1 MKDELKHIRRL
12 AVFACVVEQG
22 SFAAAGRKLNMGR
35 AKVSEQVALLE
46 EALGVRVLHRSTR
59 KLSLTTD
66 GERLLP
72 HAQGLLQLSQDAL
85 ASVEQGAEELSGTL
99 RVTCTQDFMQ
109 RVLSRFLKG
118 FVRRYP
124 ALKLELLVDDQKLD
138 LIEDEVDVALRIG
151 IPADSAMIGRVL
163 CDVEFQLYASCD
175 YLSEHGRP
183 ALVSDLK
190 NHRGIDT
197 LDVALNSLSLSD
209 QTGLRRP
216 ISLHAM
222 CRTNSPSGI
231 LSMVEIGSGIGLLPL
246 YLVRDAVERGTVE
259 RVLPDW
265 SFGSAKLYLLYPSK
279 KQLARRSRV
288 FMDEFR
294 KWLLETKE
302 GRSFFFTD

>member
-12 AVFACVVEQG
+12 AIFACVVEQG

-46 EALGVRVLHRSTR
+46 EALGVRVLQRSTR

-66 GERLLP
+66 GERLLQ
-72 HAQGLLQLSQDAL
+72 HSQGLLQLSKDAL
-85 ASVEQGAEELSGTL
+85 ASVEQGADELSGTL

-109 RVLSRFLKG
+109 RVLKRFLSG
-118 FVRRYP
+118 FLRRYP
-124 ALKLELLVDDQKLD
+124 ALQLELLLDDHALD
-138 LIEDEVDVALRIG
+138 LIEDEVDVAIRIG

-163 CDVEFQLYASCD
+163 CDVEFQLYASRD

-183 ALVSDLK
+183 ALMSDLK
-190 NHRGIDT
+190 DHRGIDT
-197 LDVALNSLSLSD
+197 LDVALNSLSLTD
-209 QTGLRRP
+209 QAGLRRP
-216 ISLHAM
+216 ISMQSM

-231 LSMVEIGSGIGLLPL
+231 LSLVEIGAGIGLMPL
-246 YLVRDAVERGTVE
+246 SVVRDGLERGEIE

-265 SFGSAKLYLLYPSK
+265 SFGAAKLYLLYPSK

-302 GRSFFFTD
+302 GRSFFFTG